1 MGTQVIITGITGT
14 EPYNIW
20 VSDTCP
26 NESIQIY
33 IDTINNID
41 LLPPDYYTFQIPQ
54 PFENTNFCLKI
65 IDSNNCIICSCI
77 ND

>member
-26 NESIQIY
+26 NESVQIY

-41 LLPPDYYTFQIPQ
+41 LPYTFQIPQ

-65 IDSNNCIICSCI
+65 IDSNNCIICSCT
-77 ND
+77 NE